1 MPLVSLFIN
10 LKIAVSWYSAHN
22 RNYFYA
28 YGFFENLTSWNVLLQ
43 IKIKCVLIYF
53 PDHVVII
60 IGVSST
66 ILAICFVVFLLL
78 YKRVLLR
85 RWVVPKSWI
94 FFKQK
99 SNLTRKFKNI
109 SWTYQGFSAL
119 IRHVM
124 YNIWNSRSNKTNV
137 CYARQTLIT
146 SYIATGKLNS

>member
-10 LKIAVSWYSAHN
+10 LKTAVSWYSAHN

-53 PDHVVII
+53 PDHVII

-66 ILAICFVVFLLL
+66 ILAICVVVFLLL

-94 FFKQK
+94 FLNK
-99 SNLTRKFKNI
+99 NLIIKAFQRWFDMLCI
-109 SWTYQGFSAL
+109 IFE
-119 IRHVM
+119 IHVATNKRM
-124 YNIWNSRSNKTNV
+124 LCKTNLNNFL
-137 CYARQTLIT
+137 YSHWQT
-146 SYIATGKLNS
+146 KLLVIKQMNVNT